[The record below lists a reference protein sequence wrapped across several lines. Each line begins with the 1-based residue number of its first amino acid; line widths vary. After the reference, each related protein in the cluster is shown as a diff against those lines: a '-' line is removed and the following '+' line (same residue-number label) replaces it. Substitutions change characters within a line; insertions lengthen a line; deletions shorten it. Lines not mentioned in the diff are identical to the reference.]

1 MKKAI
6 VIFEM
11 KSATCQNAKFHVK
24 RKKINLRLKMLYF
37 DTFRL
42 EFEKTVLIFEIS
54 FFMLLDVKRKKSG
67 NENALFVYFLTG
79 IWKTRVEI
87 KGLGFVNHESISWS
101 REQKVRK
108 TSIFHELFFP
118 KYDKFKIISAG
129 QICRFI
135 YLELNEWDWSMKE
148 TILVECFGLF

>member
-1 MKKAI
+1 
-6 VIFEM
+6 M

-79 IWKTRVEI
+79 I
-87 KGLGFVNHESISWS
+87 
-101 REQKVRK
+101 
-108 TSIFHELFFP
+108 
-118 KYDKFKIISAG
+118 
-129 QICRFI
+129 
-135 YLELNEWDWSMKE
+135 
-148 TILVECFGLF
+148 